1 MNDLVSHVLE
11 NDDFDAKSFIM
22 RSRIRMPSQFRYER
36 VRDGLWEVQQKDRII
51 GYVRSET
58 DLYQGQLALPQP
70 KSNARFT
77 AWLDCDDRLEPRK
90 KIGAAPTRERAARL
104 LTQSDSVDT
113 SGTTG
118 VMEEFDADQAK
129 EYALSLNLDL
139 SGVTPEQLK
148 TFKRQAAGYIKW
160 VGENSDEAVQA
171 AKLVQRAVTFN
182 DAVAILSQ
190 HENPDVSFSYMVAQG
205 YF

>member
-1 MNDLVSHVLE
+1 MSLADQLLE
-11 NDDFDAKSFIM
+11 ADDIDAKDYVM
-22 RSRIRMPSQFRYER
+22 RAGIRLPSVFDFQR
-36 VRDGLWEVQQKDRII
+36 VRDGLWEVQKNGRIL

-148 TFKRQAAGYIKW
+148 TFKRQAAGCIKW